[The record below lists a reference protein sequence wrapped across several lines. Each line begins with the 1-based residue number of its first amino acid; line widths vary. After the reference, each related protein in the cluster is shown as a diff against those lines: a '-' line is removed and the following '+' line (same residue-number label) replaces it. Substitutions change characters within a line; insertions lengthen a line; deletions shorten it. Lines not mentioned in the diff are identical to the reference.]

1 MLKKFSTEEINI
13 NGVKSDKIMTQ
24 EDINSNVGM
33 SSWIGKSYPETRD
46 ENVKILDDYLTLCET
61 NNIRPIMFMVP
72 VTEKYMAKFN
82 KQLLEEFYL
91 LVEQAC
97 QKHLTACFIDGWK
110 LKDFTYDDF
119 YNHGHLNVHG
129 AAKFSAYL
137 NDFIEELEFNY
148 YKGENNFYNY
158 MNYSIEELD
167 FRNHFG
173 A

>member
-1 MLKKFSTEEINI
+1 MDQKAIESTGGVISWLKKI
-13 NGVKSDKIMTQ
+13 
-24 EDINSNVGM
+24 
-33 SSWIGKSYPETRD
+33 YPKTRD

-61 NNIRPIMFMVP
+61 NSIRPIMVRVP
-72 VTEKYMAKFN
+72 VSEKYMAKFN

-119 YNHGHLNVHG
+119 YNHEHLNVHG

-137 NDFIEELEFNY
+137 NDFIEQLEFNY
-148 YKGENNFYNY
+148 YRDVNNFYNRL
-158 MNYSIEELD
+158 NDSIEELE